1 MVRGDEPGHLVA
13 HWSALHALFCGAT
26 AEAIG
31 LYLRAARVHR
41 AHGHHAAHLT
51 CLFQLAMAQ
60 TYDGRRDD
68 ALKACARVVEMAG
81 QHGER
86 SEQGLCAVGLGARPF
101 PSRAPRLCSR
111 RGERCPGTDPRHTRR
126 ALPHAGR
133 LVVAHPRSAPSVSEQ
148 GGAPDQDRAEA
159 DSRRAAGTFVIIV
172 STTDTSAMMPMVV

>member
-1 MVRGDEPGHLVA
+1 MVRGDGPGHLVA

-41 AHGHHAAHLT
+41 THGHHAAQLT

-86 SEQGLCAVGLGARPF
+86 WNKASALWLSGLAHFHLGRLGSAVDAANGVLERILDTLGVH
-101 PSRAPRLCSR
+101 SRTQVVSWLHTHEAPR
-111 RGERCPGTDPRHTRR
+111 
-126 ALPHAGR
+126 
-133 LVVAHPRSAPSVSEQ
+133 V
-148 GGAPDQDRAEA
+148 
-159 DSRRAAGTFVIIV
+159 
-172 STTDTSAMMPMVV
+172 